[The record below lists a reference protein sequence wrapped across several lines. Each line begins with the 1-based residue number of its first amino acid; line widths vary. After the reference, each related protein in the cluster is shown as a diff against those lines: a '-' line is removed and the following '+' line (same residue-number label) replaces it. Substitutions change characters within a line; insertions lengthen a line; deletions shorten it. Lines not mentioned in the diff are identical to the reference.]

1 MRIIPSTRSAANA
14 IQWILRIIPSFS
26 FGYGVLN
33 IGNKELFNLVIE
45 DTGYVP
51 NSLSTKVAGADI
63 IYLAWT
69 GFFYFFMIFVV
80 EKL

>member
-1 MRIIPSTRSAANA
+1 MR
-14 IQWILRIIPSFS
+14 LIPSFS

-45 DTGYVP
+45 DNKTVP
-51 NSLSTKVAGADI
+51 SSLSTKVAGADI

-69 GFFYFFMIFVV
+69 GFFYFFLIFVV
-80 EKL
+80 EKLKGSSKFN